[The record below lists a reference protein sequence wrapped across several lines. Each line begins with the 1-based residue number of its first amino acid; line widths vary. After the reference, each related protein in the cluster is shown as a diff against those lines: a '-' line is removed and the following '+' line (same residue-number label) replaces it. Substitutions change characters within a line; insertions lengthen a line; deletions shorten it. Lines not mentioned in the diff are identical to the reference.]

1 MAERICKLLGVTQE
15 LYTASQY
22 SNGEAR
28 ITNVPNVYG
37 ENCVIIQSIGRS
49 SKGSINDMFME
60 LLMLITALVQ
70 NGARSITL
78 VIPYL
83 GYARQDHTDAER
95 DPYGIGMVIKMLN
108 TLTVRNGKNVDIILM
123 ELHSQTSAS
132 HFEHPTRQ
140 LSFNPY
146 LIKYIQGI
154 TKEKNLKAEN
164 IVILAPDKGAV
175 RRANEISS
183 VLGMDSGYVDKVRD
197 TSGKIDSVTLHCR
210 TDLKGKTVFML
221 DDMIDTAGTACT
233 VVRLLLE
240 TVPKIG
246 PVYFAA
252 CHGELNG
259 PALERLSKSKFEQ
272 VLVSDTLDTLF
283 DSSDSSN
290 PSDKIRV
297 ITVSDIIAKAL
308 QRQFGMDLETN
319 SVLDLVNFQPPLKF
333 V

>member
-1 MAERICKLLGVTQE
+1 
-15 LYTASQY
+15 
-22 SNGEAR
+22 
-28 ITNVPNVYG
+28 
-37 ENCVIIQSIGRS
+37 
-49 SKGSINDMFME
+49 
-60 LLMLITALVQ
+60 
-70 NGARSITL
+70 
-78 VIPYL
+78 
-83 GYARQDHTDAER
+83 
-95 DPYGIGMVIKMLN
+95 
-108 TLTVRNGKNVDIILM
+108 
-123 ELHSQTSAS
+123 
-132 HFEHPTRQ
+132 
-140 LSFNPY
+140 
-146 LIKYIQGI
+146 
-154 TKEKNLKAEN
+154 
-164 IVILAPDKGAV
+164 
-175 RRANEISS
+175 
-183 VLGMDSGYVDKVRD
+183 
-197 TSGKIDSVTLHCR
+197 CR